1 MLHLCMYSFVIIK
14 INSLDGCGA
23 FSRNVLKMSDME
35 RLPSYYNKIEGT
47 TLDSEL
53 SLSRVTHIEEEP
65 KNIPGSSNPTT
76 EDEINRHEVKRSTQV
91 KGNLIMND
99 LTSKTVVDKSNW
111 FFIPESFF
119 YPSEESTG
127 WYLDPNRSNFI
138 YSQQDDKEVPSILD
152 KECWLELWHYE
163 YKQLYYF
170 NVFTKAATWSK
181 PSFATV
187 LQCKLLQDKTPRLQA
202 SRIQGRPEKI
212 EIKSSSV
219 GPISNPVAIR
229 QDLAQDQN
237 PFLPHEH
244 SNSDLSSLPS
254 LPQSVKDD
262 ISQFHMDGFADK
274 YFTVHKKGI
283 IFKKRIPN
291 QELLW
296 YTKQHL
302 RQPLM
307 QLNKT
312 LYKDALRNFKFISKI
327 MDENDLSFIPN
338 VCELGIQTGGIRDEI
353 YVQLVKQCNGN
364 PSSESLLRGWKLMG
378 VLLTCFPP
386 SKNFESYLLNYF
398 RIHANVDV
406 ETSQVSQS
414 LASISRA
421 KATEE
426 WAKKALEMDPNIVTL
441 GKHCLKKGK
450 RICIVGPRGKNPSKL
465 EIDKAWD
472 AAFTLSLFGET
483 LDDLMLN
490 QAESEP
496 QLTVPRILI
505 FLSESLLQL
514 GGTTTEGIFRVP
526 GDVDKVGALVF
537 LTNIE
542 SKMRIRQIR
551 IGRYSRPERA
561 LIAS

>member
-1 MLHLCMYSFVIIK
+1 
-14 INSLDGCGA
+14 
-23 FSRNVLKMSDME
+23 MSNIE
-35 RLPSYYNKIEGT
+35 RLPSYYAQIEGT
-47 TLDSEL
+47 TLDNEM
-53 SLSRVTHIEEEP
+53 SLSRVTHLDEEP
-65 KNIPGSSNPTT
+65 RQIPSDPKPDPVGQVKETDTVVNKH
-76 EDEINRHEVKRSTQV
+76 DIKRSTQV

-99 LTSKTVVDKSNW
+99 MNQKSGVDKSQW
-111 FFIPESFF
+111 FFIPESYF
-119 YPSEESTG
+119 YPSDEHSG
-127 WYLDPNRSNFI
+127 WYYDPSRSNFMF
-138 YSQQDDKEVPSILD
+138 SVQEESSDVPTILE

-163 YKQLYYF
+163 HKQLYYL
-170 NVFTKAATWSK
+170 NVASQQATWNK
-181 PSFATV
+181 PVLATV
-187 LQCKLLQDKTPRLQA
+187 LQLKLLQDKTPRLQSSKISTA
-202 SRIQGRPEKI
+202 PETTSKI
-212 EIKSSSV
+212 S
-219 GPISNPVAIR
+219 GPIAQR
-229 QDLAQDQN
+229 QDIAQEQN
-237 PFLPHEH
+237 PFTNKPLTKSGSE
-244 SNSDLSSLPS
+244 LSSLPS

-307 QLNKT
+307 NLNKQ
-312 LYKDALRNFKFISKI
+312 LYKDALRNFKMVQKI
-327 MDENDLSFIPN
+327 MDDNDLSLVAN

-353 YVQLVKQCNGN
+353 YVQIVKQLNGN
-364 PSSESLLRGWKLMG
+364 PTPDSLVRGWKLMG

-398 RIHANVDV
+398 RIHGNVDV

-414 LASISRA
+414 QASISRA

-426 WAKKALEMDPNIVTL
+426 WAKRAIEMDKTIVIL

-450 RICIVGPRGKNPSKL
+450 RICTVGPRGKNPSKV

-483 LDDLMLN
+483 LDDIMQTQQEEMPDLV
-490 QAESEP
+490 
-496 QLTVPRILI
+496 VPRILQ
-505 FLSESLLQL
+505 FLSESLLYL

-537 LTNIE
+537 SLFNVE
-542 SKMRIRQIR
+542 SEM
-551 IGRYSRPERA
+551 
-561 LIAS
+561 